1 MRGTSY
7 SNSKSG
13 ISAKFNENNGH
24 FKVGVSMNIDNVQC
38 YGVSSE
44 DVNAILDMVSNAT
57 MVFSFVGVFVGFLFA
72 WLLFGLGSAAR
83 RKNAPKKIPIDERY
97 YMAKVLLNP
106 AFHQAVLMHLGGRIL
121 FRVP

>member
-1 MRGTSY
+1 
-7 SNSKSG
+7 
-13 ISAKFNENNGH
+13 
-24 FKVGVSMNIDNVQC
+24 MNIDNVQC

-57 MVFSFVGVFVGFLFA
+57 MVFSFVGVFVGFSFA

-83 RKNAPKKIPIDERY
+83 RKSAPKKIPIDERY

-121 FRVP
+121 FRFP